1 MMFRRV
7 AVKKRLFGIVI
18 ASLCGFTIL
27 QTRNHAIKALMLRH
41 PVYGFVRWYY
51 RLWKIKNEG

>member
-27 QTRNHAIKALMLRH
+27 QTRNHAIKALFNA
-41 PVYGFVRWYY
+41 PSPG
-51 RLWKIKNEG
+51 LWLCSMVLEIMED